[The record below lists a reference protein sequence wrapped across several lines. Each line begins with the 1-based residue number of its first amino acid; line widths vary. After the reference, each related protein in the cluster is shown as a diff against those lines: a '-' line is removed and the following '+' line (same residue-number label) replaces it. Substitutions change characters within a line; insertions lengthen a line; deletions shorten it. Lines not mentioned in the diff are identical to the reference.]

1 MHKTELSLY
10 NKAVRFSSGM
20 NPHTFML
27 LHLYLWISEML
38 TWFIHV
44 GMVCSYQ
51 TGNTVS
57 NLIMILP
64 PICGAIQTFRNGLE
78 RRYVCSFLGLAG
90 GVDLSFNSLYID

>member
-1 MHKTELSLY
+1 
-10 NKAVRFSSGM
+10 
-20 NPHTFML
+20 ML
-27 LHLYLWISEML
+27 LHCL
-38 TWFIHV
+38 
-44 GMVCSYQ
+44 VCSYQ

-90 GVDLSFNSLYID
+90 QVDFGLLEFSISQSIEKLILKTVDFMCALQLWVLVPGAFT